1 MGFSRQEYCSG
12 LHFLLQGI
20 FQTQGSNLCL
30 LRLLHW
36 QADSLPLYHLGSP
49 STFSIN
55 SKHLHTYAHYIT
67 KKKHEI
73 LVLPTDVG
81 NVTLYSQRS
90 RIPFARGPS
99 SPPTPMEQLP
109 PWPHGSEYRGHGMGL
124 SEPHTRH
131 MVDPQYAA
139 RPATKETSHTHPKHP
154 KRSSTAASWREKRQR
169 RAAGSPAQL
178 PKAGPSH
185 NKRVGLVP
193 GGRGRT
199 TSEAWR

>member
-73 LVLPTDVG
+73 LVLPLGAG
-81 NVTLYSQRS
+81 NFRLHSLRG
-90 RIPFARGPS
+90 RIPFARGLSS
-99 SPPTPMEQLP
+99 SPIL
-109 PWPHGSEYRGHGMGL
+109 HGSAPSLPSWLRAQGPCDGL
-124 SEPHTRH
+124 PEPHTAH
-131 MVDPQYAA
+131 GGPSIH
-139 RPATKETSHTHPKHP
+139 TKETSHT
-154 KRSSTAASWREKRQR
+154 AARAPREEEE
-169 RAAGSPAQL
+169 PVFVEL
-178 PKAGPSH
+178 
-185 NKRVGLVP
+185 
-193 GGRGRT
+193 
-199 TSEAWR
+199 